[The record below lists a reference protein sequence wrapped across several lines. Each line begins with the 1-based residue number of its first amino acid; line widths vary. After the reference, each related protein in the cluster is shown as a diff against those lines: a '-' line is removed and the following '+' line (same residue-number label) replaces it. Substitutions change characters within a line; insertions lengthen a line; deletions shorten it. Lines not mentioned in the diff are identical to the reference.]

1 MTLELLGRIH
11 KELSITGSALYEAL
25 LAVAERVNRKVQ
37 IIRLH
42 AQASAVLERM
52 ERIAGEVGADVVD
65 QVARRFLTKGLPDAG
80 MTTLEQTLNRAVGRV
95 RDLKQTLVQL
105 DARIRELKLEAIQQ
119 DLLRLQRDLSLRSA
133 ALERVTISRGS
144 AAVGQPVRAVPR
156 PSSVHLAVILRG
168 PFLLAPSDD
177 VVFWPDDIVVLI
189 GLQSEL
195 AHVSAWLTS
204 PRAVPAS
211 APAPA

>member
-65 QVARRFLTKGLPDAG
+65 QVARRFLTKGLSDAG
-80 MTTLEQTLNRAVGRV
+80 MTTLEQTLNRAGGRV

-156 PSSVHLAVILRG
+156 LSSVHLAVILRG

-177 VVFWPDDIVVLI
+177 VVFRPDDIVVLI